1 MMVGLWLSRN
11 VWPLLTAG
19 ITIPLWLILAAGLW
33 LHLDKTSTVR
43 QAVDRAVSDL
53 VHSAEIEAAAAR
65 EEALRK
71 IMAER
76 ERQAERDRVALARFV
91 AMMADAETERRNL
104 LDEIAELEA
113 QPAPDSC
120 IVDGGLAERLRLGR

>member
-1 MMVGLWLSRN
+1 MIGLWFSRHILP
-11 VWPLLTAG
+11 VLTFG
-19 ITIPLWLILAAGLW
+19 ITIPLWLILTAGLW
-33 LHLDKTSTVR
+33 LHLDKASTVR
-43 QAVDRAVSDL
+43 RAVDWAVSDL
-53 VHSAEIEAAAAR
+53 VHSAELEAAAAR

-76 ERQAERDRVALARFV
+76 ERLAERDRDALARF
-91 AMMADAETERRNL
+91 AEMMADAEIERRNM

-120 IVDGGLAERLRLGR
+120 IVDGDLAERLRLGR

>member
-1 MMVGLWLSRN
+1 MVGLWLSRN

-33 LHLDKTSTVR
+33 LHFDKSSSVR

-71 IMAER
+71 IIAER
-76 ERQAERDRVALARFV
+76 ERQAERDRVALARFAELV
-91 AMMADAETERRNL
+91 ADAETERRNL
-104 LDEIAELEA
+104 IDEIAELEA

-120 IVDGGLAERLRLGR
+120 VVDGDLAERLRLGR

>member
-1 MMVGLWLSRN
+1 MIGLWFSRH
-11 VWPLLTAG
+11 VLPILTVG

-33 LHLDKTSTVR
+33 LHFDKVSAVR

-53 VHSAEIEAAAAR
+53 VHSAELEAAAAR

-71 IMAER
+71 IKAEL
-76 ERQAERDRVALARFV
+76 ERQAERDRAALARFSELLT
-91 AMMADAETERRNL
+91 AAETEKEGL
-104 LDEIAELEA
+104 ADDLAELAA

-120 IVDGGLAERLRLGR
+120 IVDGALADRLRLPR